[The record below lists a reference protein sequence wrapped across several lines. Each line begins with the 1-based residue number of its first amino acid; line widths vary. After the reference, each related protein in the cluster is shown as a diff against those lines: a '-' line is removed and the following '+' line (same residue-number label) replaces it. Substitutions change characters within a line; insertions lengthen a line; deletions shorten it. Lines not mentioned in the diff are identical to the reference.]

1 MRKNNVMNQSREAM
15 MLELQQLGF
24 MLVDLNLY
32 LDNNPNDQEA
42 INDFNGYFQ
51 AYWEKKSAYE
61 MQFGPLANFGHCPA
75 SYPWSWVNEP
85 WPWEM

>member
-1 MRKNNVMNQSREAM
+1 MKKTNMCVTREAA

-24 MLVDLNLY
+24 VLVDLNLY

-42 INDFNGYFQ
+42 INDYNCAFQ
-51 AYWEKKSAYE
+51 AYWEKKNAYE
-61 MQFGPLANFGHCPA
+61 TQFGPLANFGYCPA